1 MKTAN
6 GQNALDLEFE
16 GNEAPASTCSEP
28 TAAGAAVSISP
39 AEINAIVWKA
49 CDTFR
54 GAVDPSEYKNYI
66 LTMLFLKYL
75 SDLWAAKTREY
86 HQKYNGD
93 ATRIERALGR
103 ERFVLPPNS
112 DFSALYAARHDEKI
126 GDRINIALQSIEDAN
141 KQKLA
146 GVFRNIDFNSEAALG
161 QASEKNRR
169 LKNLLEDFAD
179 PRLNLALTHAEKR
192 DVFGDVYEYLIDRF
206 AAGAG
211 KKAGE
216 FYTPKEVSQLLAQ
229 LVAPKAGDRICDPTC
244 GSGSLLIQVA
254 HEVKDEQG
262 RASRDYSLFGQENN
276 GATWALCRMN
286 MFLHG
291 MDAARI
297 EWGDTLNHP
306 RLIEDDRLM
315 KFEVVVANPPFS
327 LDKWG
332 AENAQSEAGL
342 DKKNPSSRGFNR
354 FSRGVPPKSKADY
367 AFISHM
373 VETATQNG
381 GRVGVIVPHGVLF
394 RGGGEGAI
402 RQKLIE
408 ENLLDAVIGLPTNLF
423 FGTGIPAAILLLKKA
438 RDTQDVLFIDASR
451 DFGDDKKQNKLR
463 AADIAKIVA
472 AHRAYIGIEKYAH
485 RATPDELRDNEWN
498 CNIARYVNTSQ
509 AEAPIDVAAL
519 QSEIDDLEAQL
530 NQTRQQM
537 HKYLQELGLR

>member
-1 MKTAN
+1 MTEQTTLDFGKAKEPKLTA
-6 GQNALDLEFE
+6 L
-16 GNEAPASTCSEP
+16 P
-28 TAAGAAVSISP
+28 TSITP
-39 AEINAIVWKA
+39 GEINQIVWKA
-49 CDTFR
+49 CDSFR

-75 SDLWAAKTREY
+75 SDLWEAKKREY
-86 HQKYNGD
+86 EEKYHGD
-93 ATRIERALGR
+93 TQRIERALGR
-103 ERFVLPPNS
+103 ERFVLPADCTFN
-112 DFSALYAARHDEKI
+112 ALYAKRSDEKI
-126 GDRINIALQSIEDAN
+126 GDRINIALQAIEDAN
-141 KQKLA
+141 KQKLS

-161 QASEKNRR
+161 QPAEKNRR
-169 LKNLLEDFAD
+169 LKNLLEDFAE

-216 FYTPKEVSQLLAQ
+216 FYTPKEVSQLLAR
-229 LVAPKAGDRICDPTC
+229 LMAPNAGDRICDPTC

-254 HEVKDEQG
+254 HEVKDAAG
-262 RASRDYSLFGQENN
+262 STSLDFSLFGQENN

-291 MDAARI
+291 LDAARI
-297 EWGDTLNHP
+297 EWGDTLNNP

-315 KFEVVVANPPFS
+315 KFDVVVANPPFS

-332 AENAQSEAGL
+332 ADSASSEAGL
-342 DKKNPSSRGFNR
+342 DKKNPSTRGFNR

-373 VETATQNG
+373 IETATQNG

-394 RGGGEGAI
+394 RGGSEGKI
-402 RQKLIE
+402 RQQLIE

-423 FGTGIPAAILLLKKA
+423 FGTGIPAAILLLKRG
-438 RDTQDVLFIDASR
+438 RDASDVLFIDASR
-451 DFGDDKKQNKLR
+451 DFSDDKKQNRLR
-463 AADIAKIVA
+463 EADLDKIVA
-472 AHRAYIGIEKYAH
+472 THRAYVGIEKYAH
-485 RATPDELRDNEWN
+485 RATPQELAENEYN
-498 CNIARYVNTSQ
+498 CNIARYVDTSE

-519 QSEIDDLEAQL
+519 QTEIDELESQL
-530 NQTRQQM
+530 DQTREEM
-537 HKYLQELGLR
+537 GKYLQELGL